1 MRVSF
6 KSLLMIA
13 VALLVAPVAALAS
26 NTVPKYSYA
35 QIFTSNSTVDL
46 IPTTSAIGDVYGI
59 KCIFPSSA
67 GGASVNVKFT
77 VDGGTTHTITIDP
90 TFLEQDEGS
99 QYVSA
104 WVPMDIFFQTSI
116 HVQLNNT
123 SLGTATINCWASWA
137 TS

>member
-1 MRVSF
+1 MKASF

-13 VALLVAPVAALAS
+13 LAALVAPAAALAD
-26 NTVPKYSYA
+26 TVPKYSYA
-35 QIFTSNSTVDL
+35 QISTSNSTVDL
-46 IPTTSAIGDVYGI
+46 IPTTSATGDVYGI

-90 TFLEQDEGS
+90 TYLEQDEGS